1 MLYISREQ
9 HKQILALGV
18 LFEICS
24 WPMGQN
30 SELFLSPRVSNT
42 HSLSLTHTHTILV
55 IVWTHTHI
63 IGVVLI
69 IIFFKMSF
77 FPGELKSKVTSCLPF
92 KSNSTKK
99 CYICIYIY
107 VLVQSPSQVWLF
119 GTPWTAV
126 HQASLYIC
134 VCVHIYI
141 YVILYIIY
149 RPLLKKSRVGG
160 EGNGTQL
167 QYSCLEYPMDG
178 GAW

>member
-9 HKQILALGV
+9 HKQILTLGV

-42 HSLSLTHTHTILV
+42 HTLSLSHTHTILV

-77 FPGELKSKVTSCLPF
+77 FPGELKSKMTSCLPF
-92 KSNSTKK
+92 KSNSTKNVIYVYTYMFLLFSHPVRSDSLRPHGLQYPRPP
-99 CYICIYIY
+99 CTYVFVYIYIY
-107 VLVQSPSQVWLF
+107 
-119 GTPWTAV
+119 
-126 HQASLYIC
+126 IC
-134 VCVHIYI
+134 N
-141 YVILYIIY
+141 IIH
-149 RPLLKKSRVGG
+149 
-160 EGNGTQL
+160 
-167 QYSCLEYPMDG
+167 
-178 GAW
+178 